1 MIDRVTN
8 ACNQVSKK
16 LHVLASFS
24 QFMGIHKRKMTTKA
38 FVTFVFGY
46 FLLVWMFHNRK
57 LNSRKNKIHERE

>member
-8 ACNQVSKK
+8 ACNLVSKK

-46 FLLVWMFHNRK
+46 FLLV
-57 LNSRKNKIHERE
+57 